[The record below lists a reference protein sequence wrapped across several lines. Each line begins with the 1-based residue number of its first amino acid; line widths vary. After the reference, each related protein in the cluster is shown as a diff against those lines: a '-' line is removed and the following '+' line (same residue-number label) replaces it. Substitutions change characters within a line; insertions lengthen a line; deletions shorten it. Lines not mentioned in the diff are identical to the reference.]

1 MEEAALNDLCGSLF
15 TLGAVAEMQLTSAAV
30 FVCPDKETF
39 VKTAKELLLEFTAM
53 GLGDPNAAAA
63 MFSDDGAF
71 EMPYIADFGFPGR
84 YVGYKE
90 IGGFFAFVRDLYP
103 GFVFENVTILI
114 DTPEQVFGEYEFTAV
129 STKTGR
135 RIHQLFFGRLV
146 ADNGK
151 IKLLREALNSIEVA
165 RAVYERGVPELPS
178 KADEKAMAVNCFDH
192 NGLDE
197 LLLNSECDL
206 NRYQEAHTR
215 EH

>member
-1 MEEAALNDLCGSLF
+1 M
-15 TLGAVAEMQLTSAAV
+15 
-30 FVCPDKETF
+30 
-39 VKTAKELLLEFTAM
+39 KTARDLLLEFTAL

-63 MFSDDGAF
+63 MFCDDGVF

-84 YVGYKE
+84 YVGHKE
-90 IGGFFAFVRDLYP
+90 ISGFFAFVRDLYP

-178 KADEKAMAVNCFDH
+178 KADEEAMAVNCFDH